1 MSKQSIQPENLF
13 PSAQFGFSQVVV
25 STGQRLVHCAGQT
38 AWDKDLNL
46 IGEGDL
52 KAQMEASLE
61 NVRIALAAA
70 GAEPWDVVSLRIYIV
85 NYKPENVEIMGPV
98 LTKFFGAEHLPA
110 NTLIGVQALA
120 LPEFLC
126 ELEATAVVGD

>member
-1 MSKQSIQPENLF
+1 MSHQSIQPENLF

-25 STGQRLVHCAGQT
+25 SRGQRMIHCAGQT
-38 AWDKDLNL
+38 AWDKEMNL
-46 IGEGDL
+46 IGGGDL
-52 KAQMEASLE
+52 RAQMEASLE

-85 NYKPENVEIMGPV
+85 DYSPESVEILGPV
-98 LTKFFGAEHLPA
+98 LTSFFGSEHLPA

-126 ELEATAVVGD
+126 EIEATAVVGD